1 MRANYQN
8 QSKRKKIEVT
18 MIKNLIAS
26 YFDVVR
32 KNISDL
38 VPKTIMAFLITQS
51 RQKAQ
56 GELVEE
62 IYSKEKINELMI
74 EDPMVAKNREV
85 VLESIKALRQAQT
98 ILNEATQFKYR

>member
-1 MRANYQN
+1 
-8 QSKRKKIEVT
+8 

-98 ILNEATQFKYR
+98 ILNEATQFKYRWLILFL

>member
-1 MRANYQN
+1 
-8 QSKRKKIEVT
+8 

-62 IYSKEKINELMI
+62 IYSKEKINDLMI
-74 EDPMVAKNREV
+74 EDPMVAKNREM